1 MSICQLVVLCDQA
14 LDYRALRV
22 FLDLSSQISRSGEI
36 EKQVL
41 LSRRFATRVYRFTA
55 FSQLFYAEKN
65 LEKRTIK
72 ENLWDLV
79 SP

>member
-55 FSQLFYAEKN
+55 FSQLFYAE
-65 LEKRTIK
+65 RTIK
-72 ENLWDLV
+72 ENLWDLI